1 MKKGIIIAY
10 MFCFSLG
17 GFSQNIQVLKNEKQ
31 QIATHAFYPILN
43 NEGTKLLYTGGNYRG
58 LVIKDL
64 ESGSEKIIS
73 TEDGAGYN
81 AVFDSDNQKVYFRK
95 ERKVA
100 GKRLKAIHSYTLA
113 SNKTELLINELHQP
127 EEMNRALNKVKCP
140 SSDITVTTEDLYLVV
155 YNGGTRTVLN
165 PLGKVP
171 GYIWASLSPS
181 KDKILFTAPSKGTF
195 IADLS
200 GKIISSLGY
209 LNAPVWYDNNWI
221 IGMDDKD
228 NGNDIISSSII
239 LIREDGANRTILTP
253 DTLKAMYPAVSS
265 YSHKIA
271 YNTSEGEIY
280 IMEIAI
286 K

>member
-1 MKKGIIIAY
+1 
-10 MFCFSLG
+10 
-17 GFSQNIQVLKNEKQ
+17 
-31 QIATHAFYPILN
+31 
-43 NEGTKLLYTGGNYRG
+43 
-58 LVIKDL
+58 
-64 ESGSEKIIS
+64 
-73 TEDGAGYN
+73 
-81 AVFDSDNQKVYFRK
+81 
-95 ERKVA
+95 
-100 GKRLKAIHSYTLA
+100 
-113 SNKTELLINELHQP
+113 
-127 EEMNRALNKVKCP
+127 MNRALNKVKCP

-155 YNGGTRTVLN
+155 YKGGTRTVLN

-228 NGNDIISSSII
+228 NGNDIISSSLI

-265 YSHKIA
+265 DSHKIA